1 MTISFLGRWQPP
13 WREIVLVLELG
24 SMRKCVGGFFLSA
37 EGGFSRVPS
46 MFSSLEVK
54 VFYPT

>member
-1 MTISFLGRWQPP
+1 LKNPQPALLGC
-13 WREIVLVLELG
+13 VL
-24 SMRKCVGGFFLSA
+24 
-37 EGGFSRVPS
+37 S

>member
-1 MTISFLGRWQPP
+1 MKGKPRSITLEGMLALPP
-13 WREIVLVLELG
+13 PAKRV
-24 SMRKCVGGFFLSA
+24 
-37 EGGFSRVPS
+37 SRVPS

>member
-1 MTISFLGRWQPP
+1 MSRPP
-13 WREIVLVLELG
+13 LLCEEG
-24 SMRKCVGGFFLSA
+24 NVG
-37 EGGFSRVPS
+37 VPS